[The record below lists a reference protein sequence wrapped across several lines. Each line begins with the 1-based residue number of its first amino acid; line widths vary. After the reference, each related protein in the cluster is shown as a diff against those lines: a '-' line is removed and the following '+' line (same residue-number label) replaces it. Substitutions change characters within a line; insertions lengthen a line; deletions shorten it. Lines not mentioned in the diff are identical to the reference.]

1 MIEIENLHKKFGK
14 NHVLKGIDLQI
25 DQGEVVVILG
35 SSGGGK
41 STLLRCINLTEV
53 PTSGRVLVNGIDMT
67 DPHTNLNQARADIG
81 MVFQQFN
88 LFPNMNVIDNITL
101 ALTKVRKLSKRKARQ
116 TALEALDKVGLRE
129 KAGEFPSHL
138 SGGQKQRVAIAR
150 AMAMQSTK
158 IGRASCRERV

>member
-53 PTSGRVLVNGIDMT
+53 RSEEHTSEL
-67 DPHTNLNQARADIG
+67 
-81 MVFQQFN
+81 
-88 LFPNMNVIDNITL
+88 
-101 ALTKVRKLSKRKARQ
+101 
-116 TALEALDKVGLRE
+116 
-129 KAGEFPSHL
+129 
-138 SGGQKQRVAIAR
+138 
-150 AMAMQSTK
+150 QS
-158 IGRASCRERV
+158 R